1 MENYK
6 NVNVDKLANVY
17 FEGKVVSRNI
27 FLNDGSKK
35 TLGVMLPGEYEFN
48 TESRELMEIIS
59 GKLNLKLKDDNDWNY
74 PWINT
79 IVAMGPKKGAN
90 KPTTKKLCK
99 INSESGGYFQKKL
112 VAQYPSVRTACN
124 PIGFNHKAT
133 KKRPG
138 VIQAVIIDSVL
149 TKLRT

>member
-48 TESRELMEIIS
+48 TESRELMEINS
-59 GKLNLKLKDDNDWNY
+59 GKLNLKIQNDDNWTLIKQGMNFNIPKNSSFKVKVLELVNY
-74 PWINT
+74 T
-79 IVAMGPKKGAN
+79 
-90 KPTTKKLCK
+90 C
-99 INSESGGYFQKKL
+99 SYF
-112 VAQYPSVRTACN
+112 
-124 PIGFNHKAT
+124 
-133 KKRPG
+133 
-138 VIQAVIIDSVL
+138 DD
-149 TKLRT
+149 